1 MDRVKTNAEPK
12 WVFLIIKNWPNPAS
26 FCFFRSFHMT
36 WSKRRCVLWTR
47 TRSNRM
53 VGANQ
58 STELWR
64 HPYKRVLI
72 QPKEETEIEFIWSVL
87 WYKQTDRQTITRK
100 DWSSGHTGWKFF
112 TYICCKYCIVCLKR
126 LKINNIEAEVGQFF
140 KIKLLQK
147 HFSDFVVEDG
157 SFFVEWSWIARQSKI
172 N

>member
-100 DWSSGHTGWKFF
+100 DWSSG
-112 TYICCKYCIVCLKR
+112 YRKR
-126 LKINNIEAEVGQFF
+126 LTSKGCGFESWHHILDGN
-140 KIKLLQK
+140 
-147 HFSDFVVEDG
+147 FSHIFVVNIVL
-157 SFFVEWSWIARQSKI
+157 FVWKDWK
-172 N
+172 